1 MHMLKT
7 IYAGKQGGR
16 CTTLQKDVLSH
27 NECHLISM
35 LIFHVYIRFVMSF
48 HVYLQDQIRQAKKMK
63 ETKLKTR
70 ADPKRMQELR
80 MKFVEQAK
88 RYFGTPYAK
97 KYWKKDGMISFNNY
111 YYIIAFQSSTP
122 LKEDNFLLN

>member
-1 MHMLKT
+1 MQENKVAAAELCKKM
-7 IYAGKQGGR
+7 
-16 CTTLQKDVLSH
+16 CCH
-27 NECHLISM
+27 NERHLISM
-35 LIFHVYIRFVMSF
+35 LIFHVYISFVMSF

-111 YYIIAFQSSTP
+111 YCFIAFQSSTP
-122 LKEDNFLLN
+122 LK

>member
-1 MHMLKT
+1 MAAAELCKMM
-7 IYAGKQGGR
+7 
-16 CTTLQKDVLSH
+16 CCH
-27 NECHLISM
+27 NERHLISI

-97 KYWKKDGMISFNNY
+97 KYWKKDGMISFNNC
-111 YYIIAFQSSTP
+111 YYIIAFRCSNT
-122 LKEDNFLLN
+122 LKEEIFHLNLDFAIF